1 RPLMERVVKALIL
14 DVCYFAVGKIRS
26 PNVYDRRP
34 FNLEIIE
41 IANSANGFS
50 LNIKFQSDQTFQVNN
65 ADKTFMMGEMFR
77 NNHGVFKLIKTEG
90 SPGEEYTVNWSPV
103 HVKAN
108 ELAKE
113 ISIVPKTQ
121 GTGILLINI
130 QTTNP
135 ELSSDII
142 NQLMDEYRAA
152 NIEDK
157 QTTMIQTLDFI
168 DDRMVK
174 LQTELD
180 SIERLVLD
188 YRQRH
193 NILFEDQQTTD
204 YLTQLS
210 ETDQQIYDMRM
221 QGSVINEIEN
231 YLKDSR
237 NRFERVP
244 TALTITDPTLNGLIA
259 AYNAAQLDRKSLI
272 DGNAPEGNIVVQ
284 QKEQEIEKLRA
295 SIIENLNNLERS
307 NNALIGNLSS
317 RNSSV
322 EAQVR
327 LLPARI
333 RDLVE

>member
-1 RPLMERVVKALIL
+1 
-14 DVCYFAVGKIRS
+14 
-26 PNVYDRRP
+26 
-34 FNLEIIE
+34 
-41 IANSANGFS
+41 
-50 LNIKFQSDQTFQVNN
+50 QVNG
-65 ADKTFMMGEMFR
+65 ADKSFMFGELFQ
-77 NNHGVFKLIKTEG
+77 NNHGVFKLTKAGG
-90 SPGEEYTVNWSPV
+90 SPGDEYTITWQPT
-103 HVKAN
+103 HIKAN

-113 ISIVPKTQ
+113 ISVVPKTQ

-142 NQLMDEYRAA
+142 NQLMDEYQDA

-168 DDRMVK
+168 DDRMAK

-210 ETDQQIYDMRM
+210 ETDQQIYEMRM
-221 QGSVINEIEN
+221 QGSVINEIDN

-244 TALTITDPTLNGLIA
+244 
-259 AYNAAQLDRKSLI
+259 
-272 DGNAPEGNIVVQ
+272 
-284 QKEQEIEKLRA
+284 
-295 SIIENLNNLERS
+295 
-307 NNALIGNLSS
+307 
-317 RNSSV
+317 
-322 EAQVR
+322 
-327 LLPARI
+327 
-333 RDLVE
+333 